1 MLATG
6 LLVFECAGPM
16 GAAMVRSRGSAWHL
30 EGGDAVKVVTTT
42 SCGSRWSLRGEGI
55 GWRQGAETKLV
66 QGRFGKS
73 AKSTEAKPEKSRW
86 RVRSGLGFVAY
97 GGRIG

>member
-30 EGGDAVKVVTTT
+30 EGGDAIKVVATT
-42 SCGSRWSLRGEGI
+42 SCGSRRGDH
-55 GWRQGAETKLV
+55 LL
-66 QGRFGKS
+66 
-73 AKSTEAKPEKSRW
+73 EKTM
-86 RVRSGLGFVAY
+86 VGDKT
-97 GGRIG
+97 